1 MRRRFSI
8 PVPATSPTR
17 QEQAGTQDVR
27 GFVNRGPSLA
37 ASEQG
42 HPGGLEAWTEPKW
55 PETPPNNEL
64 RTLRCAAGFTMGDL
78 ARALGWTVAQVSAI
92 ENGSAG
98 WTLSSEESAA
108 VCAWLREVAARGQ

>member
-17 QEQAGTQDVR
+17 QEQAGTQDAR
-27 GFVNRGPSLA
+27 GFVNRGP
-37 ASEQG
+37 G
-42 HPGGLEAWTEPKW
+42 HPGGLEAWTDPKW

-64 RTLRCAAGFTMGDL
+64 RTLRCAAGFTMGEL
-78 ARALGWTVAQVSAI
+78 ARALGWTVTQVSAI

-98 WTLSSEESAA
+98 WTLSQEESAV
-108 VCAWLREVAARGQ
+108 VCDWLREVQRRGDR